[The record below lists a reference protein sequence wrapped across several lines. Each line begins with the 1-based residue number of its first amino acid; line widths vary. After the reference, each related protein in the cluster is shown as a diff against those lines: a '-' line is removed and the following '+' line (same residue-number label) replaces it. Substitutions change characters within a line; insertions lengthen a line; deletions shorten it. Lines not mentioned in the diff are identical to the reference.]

1 MRLWS
6 VHPKYLDQKGLVAL
20 WREGLLAQKVLEG
33 GTKAYKNH
41 PQLRRFKDT
50 ENPIGAIG
58 LFLEGVYQEAKKR
71 GYHFDRGKISE
82 KNIEIVKIAVHK
94 GQLEFE
100 RNHLKKKLYS
110 RDKGKYELFYKSNEI
125 EVNPVFKVVEG
136 EIEDWEKGNEIKEKV
151 GERIRLLNLKGA

>member
-20 WREGLLAQKVLEG
+20 WREGLLAQRVLEG
-33 GTKAYKNH
+33 RTRGYKNH
-41 PQLRRFKDT
+41 PQLRRFREN

-58 LFLEGVYQEAKKR
+58 LFLEEVYQEAKRR
-71 GYHFDRGKISE
+71 GYDFDRRKICE
-82 KNIEIVKIAVHK
+82 KNIEIVKIPVHK

-110 RDKGKYELFYKSNEI
+110 RDKRKYELVCRRNQI
-125 EVNPVFKVVEG
+125 ELNSVFKVVEG
-136 EIEDWEKGNEIKEKV
+136 EIEDWENGK
-151 GERIRLLNLKGA
+151 